1 MIENKIIQIHC
12 KQCKRHFFDY
22 LVETNDNSDSEIVLS
37 GISIKCDRCKRVIT
51 LKKYT
56 QGFLVSH
63 SKKGL
68 FKI

>member
-1 MIENKIIQIHC
+1 MESNKYIQIRC

-22 LVETNDNSDSEIVLS
+22 EIINKDDSIVLQ
-37 GISIKCDRCKRVIT
+37 GISIKCDRCSRVVT

-56 QGFLVSH
+56 EGFLISH
-63 SKKGL
+63 SKKSI